1 MFCCD
6 SRCFL
11 TVESVLVRQNVFS
24 YDRMCSLRLGCAS
37 PLTQPHHLAR
47 VRVHH
52 RRHSTRRM
60 RVQSI
65 SCALP
70 RLRADAP
77 GDCGRQLRPVW
88 LRRHSTLHNT
98 PTPMHLTP
106 YTSAPKPFPTPQPL
120 NPSLHLSPLTLDYVC
135 MLLLCGCA
143 GTLHYTIH
151 PSPYTLHPT
160 PYNLQPTSRTSH
172 PPCTFTLIPQLL
184 YTLP

>member
-65 SCALP
+65 SFALP

-77 GDCGRQLRPVW
+77 GDCGRQLHPVW

-98 PTPMHLTP
+98 PSPMHLTP
-106 YTSAPKPFPTPQPL
+106 YTSASKPFPTPQPL
-120 NPSLHLSPLTLDYVC
+120 NPSLSVYALTLW
-135 MLLLCGCA
+135 LRRHS
-143 GTLHYTIH
+143 TLHNT
-151 PSPYTLHPT
+151 PFALHPT
-160 PYNLQPTSRTSH
+160 SYTLQSTTYIPHLAPTMHLH
-172 PPCTFTLIPQLL
+172 PNSPTPIHLTLIPS
-184 YTLP
+184 P